1 MKKALHV
8 FDDLPNSYA
17 QTNVAFSP
25 NKELFLTGTSVEK
38 NNTTGVCYVFTTEQ
52 KWNCLQ
58 QLCHHALSIL
68 RFENP
73 KTSDFILVTENP
85 IAGFISYYLRN
96 GGGTHILYDPTISE
110 RGALVCVARAPR
122 KKSLDDFQA
131 QPIIHNPHALP
142 LFRDQLSRKRQCE
155 KTLKDPLK
163 AHKPELPMTG
173 PGHGRRVGSTT
184 GSLLTQY
191 LLKVTLLYS
200 HTQTKSETSG
210 HMFHILLQQ
219 GDMIKETWMDDY
231 PREAILK
238 YADVVV
244 KDPKYIAPADAA

>member
-1 MKKALHV
+1 MDFVPVIWVDALESNIQDLPGDTANAATEVIKPKLSRPGRIPVWDLRQMKKALHV

-38 NNTTGVCYVFTTEQ
+38 NNTTGCRSVCMAS
-52 KWNCLQ
+52 KDK
-58 QLCHHALSIL
+58 
-68 RFENP
+68 P
-73 KTSDFILVTENP
+73 D
-85 IAGFISYYLRN
+85 LRN

-191 LLKVTLLYS
+191 LLK
-200 HTQTKSETSG
+200 
-210 HMFHILLQQ
+210 